1 MVNNDNEET
10 FEGQTDPSA
19 CPDED
24 RSWKRRQKNDH
35 LTDPKKNLNKDVRLD
50 PAHGN
55 NKRSVR
61 ERLGSLDSQGNQ
73 TVKGKPRYIQHF
85 EKNCINLPQFLL
97 IVIIAELL
105 HLSFDF

>member
-10 FEGQTDPSA
+10 FEGQTDPSS

-35 LTDPKKNLNKDVRLD
+35 LTDPKKNVNKDIRLD
-50 PAHGN
+50 SAHGYN
-55 NKRSVR
+55 GRPVR
-61 ERLGSLDSQGNQ
+61 ERLGSLDSHGNQ
-73 TVKGKPRYIQHF
+73 TVKGKPRYIQYF
-85 EKNCINLPQFLL
+85 EKNCNILHKHI
-97 IVIIAELL
+97 IVLVIGLR

>member
-10 FEGQTDPSA
+10 FEGQTDPSS

-55 NKRSVR
+55 KRPVR

-73 TVKGKPRYIQHF
+73 TVKGKPRYIQYF
-85 EKNCINLPQFLL
+85 EKNCNTLHKSLFKFLRL
-97 IVIIAELL
+97 TAK
-105 HLSFDF
+105 

>member
-10 FEGQTDPSA
+10 FEGQTDPSS

-35 LTDPKKNLNKDVRLD
+35 LTDPRKNLNKDVRLD

-55 NKRSVR
+55 NKRPVR

-73 TVKGKPRYIQHF
+73 TVKGKPRYIQHL
-85 EKNCINLPQFLL
+85 EKNCIDLPQFCC
-97 IVIIAELL
+97 
-105 HLSFDF
+105 